1 MKKRIIFLIS
11 MIVTLSLNAQN
22 IEFTFDNAQLTNDGT
37 FDYYEVDVLIAT
49 VDGQADFKLGK
60 GQVYINYNTAA
71 FGTFINGAGGIEIT
85 YPEVDGYI
93 LGLTSGFP
101 YYSTTGTGIADNSDA
116 RFSFAYQ
123 QGISSGSMPS
133 NNVTSTAT
141 KLFHIKM
148 QFTDTGELPMV
159 AFEDN
164 ETQPPGVAGC
174 RDQFETACGPT
185 TSGFPD
191 CVSFPGTVFN
201 DANFNSGG
209 ATLSTKGNELLN
221 VLSVYPNPFNDFVNI
236 KLPSSLVGTT
246 IKIDILDSRGRLIK
260 SLVKNNVNTNIN
272 IKEFS
277 DFEDGSYFITVTS
290 QSKGITFKQII
301 KKE

>member
-1 MKKRIIFLIS
+1 MII
-11 MIVTLSLNAQN
+11 TLSLNAQN
-22 IEFTFDNAQLTNDGT
+22 IEFTFDNSQTTNDGT
-37 FDYYEVDVLIAT
+37 FDYYEADVMIAT

-60 GQVYINYNTAA
+60 GQLYINYNTAA
-71 FGTFINGAGGIEIT
+71 FGTFINGSGGIEIT

-93 LGLTSGFP
+93 LGLTNGFP

-133 NNVTSTAT
+133 DNVTSTPT

-148 QFTDTGELPMV
+148 QFTDSGQMSMV

-174 RDQFETACGPT
+174 RDQFETACGPS

-201 DANFNSGG
+201 DANFDSGG
-209 ATLSTKGNELLN
+209 ATLSTAGNELSN
-221 VLSVYPNPFNDFVNI
+221 VLSVYPNPFNDILNI
-236 KLPSSLVGTT
+236 KLPPAFAGTT
-246 IKIDILDSRGRLIK
+246 IKIEILDIRGRLIK
-260 SLVKNNVNTNIN
+260 SLVKKNINSNVN

-277 DFEDGSYFITVTS
+277 DFEDGSYILKVTNQSRKITL
-290 QSKGITFKQII
+290 KQII

>member
-1 MKKRIIFLIS
+1 MIIS
-11 MIVTLSLNAQN
+11 LSLNAQN
-22 IEFTFDNAQLTNDGT
+22 IEFTFDNAQITNDGT

-60 GQVYINYNTAA
+60 GQVYINYNSAA
-71 FGTFINGAGGIEIT
+71 FGTFINGSGGIEIT

-93 LGLTSGFP
+93 LGMTSGFP

-123 QGISSGSMPS
+123 QGISSGSMPTD
-133 NNVTSTAT
+133 NVTSAPT

-148 QFTDTGELPMV
+148 KFTDSGQMSMV

-174 RDQFETACGPT
+174 RDQFETACGPS

-201 DANFNSGG
+201 DANFDSGG
-209 ATLSTKGNELLN
+209 ATLSTDQQEFLN
-221 VLSVYPNPFNDFVNI
+221 ILSIYPNPTEDLLYVDVNVKSNYRVI
-236 KLPSSLVGTT
+236 DMFG
-246 IKIDILDSRGRLIK
+246 KIIK
-260 SLVKNNVNTNIN
+260 SGSFERGKNELQLRNYQAGV
-272 IKEFS
+272 
-277 DFEDGSYFITVTS
+277 YFLRVLNDSKIIT
-290 QSKGITFKQII
+290 
-301 KKE
+301 KKVVLE